1 MSNIRAVVAGATS
14 RTGSTTMLTDVFKL
28 VESFMEGMVVPLAG
42 PDMDKNAKAIM
53 TSGFMTRFAVLMSG
67 PGGMTDKKML
77 TFIQNEMRTTFVP
90 NMPGLGLFMKTLLMS
105 DVFEKL
111 GDLIDHM
118 QPNGQTYDGMATVD
132 KIMDFVFDT
141 VVKGVFAKSLPAAKA
156 GEVDFPMIFASP
168 VLKGVANKIL
178 KGVINATAAAA
189 STIDNQGLWGSCCAA
204 DGKSAAYNSICSGYT
219 PSGSSA
225 CSSFSFC
232 KWSSTCPST
241 TAPAPAQ
248 SPTSGGSCCAADGK
262 SAVYHSVCSGYTRYG
277 SSTCSTSSFC
287 KWSSTCSSTTAPA
300 PAPWS
305 TRRRTAEKR
314 NPTVVFMEDM
324 FKYLEGEPRKLL
336 LAAFPDLSFLSGGM
350 MSDADMRT
358 LIQSTIYD
366 DIVAIFDL
374 ATTSSSSTTAI
385 FESVEKFM

>member
-1 MSNIRAVVAGATS
+1 MMSNIRAVVAGATS

-67 PGGMTDKKML
+67 PGGGTDKKVL

-118 QPNGQTYDGMATVD
+118 QPNGQIYDGMATLD
-132 KIMDFVFDT
+132 KMMDFIFDT
-141 VVKGVFAKSLPAAKA
+141 VVKGIFAKSLPAAKA

-168 VLKGVANKIL
+168 VIKGIVNKIF
-178 KGVINATAAAA
+178 KGVINATATAAA
-189 STIDNQGLWGSCCAA
+189 SMLGSATSISNLVKKASACAVKSGYYYGGDEASCAA
-204 DGKSAAYNSICSGYT
+204 VNGCKWVASMKVGSATLKGACSVGPT
-219 PSGSSA
+219 PAPPAPSG
-225 CSSFSFC
+225 
-232 KWSSTCPST
+232 
-241 TAPAPAQ
+241 
-248 SPTSGGSCCAADGK
+248 G
-262 SAVYHSVCSGYTRYG
+262 
-277 SSTCSTSSFC
+277 
-287 KWSSTCSSTTAPA
+287 
-300 PAPWS
+300 
-305 TRRRTAEKR
+305 TAEKR
-314 NPTVVFMEDM
+314 NPTVAFMEDM

-358 LIQSTIYD
+358 LD

-374 ATTSSSSTTAI
+374 ATTSGSSTTAI
-385 FESVEKFM
+385 FESVEKLM